1 MKREAIIFLFAGIG
15 TIALLLLNLFSGAVS
30 IPVSSVLRI
39 LSGGDVANASWRFI
53 ILESRLPQ
61 SLTALF
67 AGGALSVCGLLMQ
80 AVFRNPLA
88 DPSIL
93 GVSSGSGLGVALVL
107 LLFGGGI
114 GVGSISMGGFVAVLV
129 AAFIGA
135 IAVTAIMLVLSRMIR
150 SNAMLLIMGVMTGYL
165 SSSAIML
172 LNYFSSA
179 DGIRSYMLW
188 GMGNFASVSLER
200 LPLFVVVT
208 SSCMVVSVLLV
219 KPLNILLLG
228 SQYARNLGVDT
239 RRLRN
244 GVLPL
249 TGLIT
254 AVTTAFCGP
263 IAFIGLA
270 VPHIARLLLR
280 TDDYRQLLPATMLAG
295 MIVALLCNFACTLPS
310 DGGVL
315 PVNTLTPIVGVP
327 VILYI
332 MLRKHL

>member
-15 TIALLLLNLFSGAVS
+15 TIALLLFNLFSGAVS

-244 GVLPL
+244 GVLLL

>member
-30 IPVSSVLRI
+30 IPVYSVLRI

-244 GVLPL
+244 GVLLL

>member
-1 MKREAIIFLFAGIG
+1 
-15 TIALLLLNLFSGAVS
+15 
-30 IPVSSVLRI
+30 VSSVLRI

-244 GVLPL
+244 GVLLL

>member
-30 IPVSSVLRI
+30 ISVSSVLRI

-244 GVLPL
+244 GVLLL

>member
-1 MKREAIIFLFAGIG
+1 M
-15 TIALLLLNLFSGAVS
+15 
-30 IPVSSVLRI
+30 
-39 LSGGDVANASWRFI
+39 
-53 ILESRLPQ
+53 PQ

-244 GVLPL
+244 GVLLL

>member
-15 TIALLLLNLFSGAVS
+15 TIALLLLNLFNGAVN

-39 LSGGDVANASWRFI
+39 LCGGDVANASWRFI
-53 ILESRLPQ
+53 VLESRLPQ

-67 AGGALSVCGLLMQ
+67 AGGTLSVCGLLMQ

-93 GVSSGSGLGVALVL
+93 GVSSGAGLGVAIVML
-107 LLFGGGI
+107 LLGGGI
-114 GVGSISMGGFVAVLV
+114 GVGSIGVGGFVAVLA

-135 IAVTAIMLVLSRMIR
+135 VAVTILMLALSRMIR
-150 SNAMLLIMGVMTGYL
+150 SNAMLLIVGVMTGYL

-172 LNYFSSA
+172 LNYFASA

-200 LPLFVVVT
+200 LPLFIVVT
-208 SSCMVVSVLLV
+208 TACMVASVLLV
-219 KPLNILLLG
+219 KPLNILVLG
-228 SQYARNLGVDT
+228 SLYARNLGVDT

-244 GVLPL
+244 GVLLL
-249 TGLIT
+249 TGLMT

-263 IAFIGLA
+263 IAFVGLA
-270 VPHIARLLLR
+270 VPHIARLILR
-280 TDDYRQLLPATMLAG
+280 TDDYRQLIPAVMLTG

>member
-93 GVSSGSGLGVALVL
+93 GVSSGSGLGVAFVL

-244 GVLPL
+244 GVLLL

>member
-200 LPLFVVVT
+200 LSLFVVVT

-244 GVLPL
+244 GVLLL

>member
-15 TIALLLLNLFSGAVS
+15 TIVLLLLNLFSGAVS

-244 GVLPL
+244 GVLLL

>member
-244 GVLPL
+244 GVLLL

-310 DGGVL
+310 GGGVL

>member
-30 IPVSSVLRI
+30 IPVSSVLMI

-244 GVLPL
+244 GVLLL

-263 IAFIGLA
+263 ISFIGLA

>member
-114 GVGSISMGGFVAVLV
+114 GVGSISLGGFVAVLV

-219 KPLNILLLG
+219 KPLNILVLG
-228 SQYARNLGVDT
+228 SQYARNLGVDI

-244 GVLPL
+244 GVLLL

>member
-15 TIALLLLNLFSGAVS
+15 TIALLLLNLFNGAVS

-114 GVGSISMGGFVAVLV
+114 GVGSISIGGFVAVLV

-219 KPLNILLLG
+219 KPLNILVLG

-244 GVLPL
+244 GVLLL

>member
-244 GVLPL
+244 GVLLL
-249 TGLIT
+249 TGSIT

>member
-244 GVLPL
+244 GVLLL

-270 VPHIARLLLR
+270 VPHIARLSLR

>member
-239 RRLRN
+239 RHLRN
-244 GVLPL
+244 GVLLL

>member
-1 MKREAIIFLFAGIG
+1 
-15 TIALLLLNLFSGAVS
+15 
-30 IPVSSVLRI
+30 
-39 LSGGDVANASWRFI
+39 
-53 ILESRLPQ
+53 
-61 SLTALF
+61 
-67 AGGALSVCGLLMQ
+67 
-80 AVFRNPLA
+80 
-88 DPSIL
+88 
-93 GVSSGSGLGVALVL
+93 
-107 LLFGGGI
+107 
-114 GVGSISMGGFVAVLV
+114 
-129 AAFIGA
+129 
-135 IAVTAIMLVLSRMIR
+135 
-150 SNAMLLIMGVMTGYL
+150 MTGYL

-244 GVLPL
+244 GVLLL

>member
-61 SLTALF
+61 LLTALF

-244 GVLPL
+244 GVLLL

>member
-1 MKREAIIFLFAGIG
+1 
-15 TIALLLLNLFSGAVS
+15 
-30 IPVSSVLRI
+30 
-39 LSGGDVANASWRFI
+39 
-53 ILESRLPQ
+53 
-61 SLTALF
+61 
-67 AGGALSVCGLLMQ
+67 MQ

-244 GVLPL
+244 GVLLL

>member
-244 GVLPL
+244 GVLLL

-280 TDDYRQLLPATMLAG
+280 ADDYRQLLPATMLAG

>member
-219 KPLNILLLG
+219 KPLNILVLG
-228 SQYARNLGVDT
+228 SQYARNLGVDI

-244 GVLPL
+244 GVLLL

>member
-30 IPVSSVLRI
+30 IPVSSVFRI

-219 KPLNILLLG
+219 KPLNILVLG

-244 GVLPL
+244 GVLLL

>member
-15 TIALLLLNLFSGAVS
+15 TIALLLLNLFRGAVS

-244 GVLPL
+244 GVLLL